1 MSGALIPPGR
11 LTVAFI
17 ALLLAVSIGTPGPM
31 SPHQLS
37 GWADGATITVDAGG
51 GADYTGIQDAV
62 DNATAGDVVE
72 IAEGTYF
79 ESVLVNVSITLQGEG
94 SSLTVISGDWTAP
107 VVHVTADDVV
117 IRDLGVTV
125 GLGAGILVEGVTGGT
140 LSGLHGTGING
151 SGLEVS
157 HSQDVVVEG
166 CLFNENLILGP
177 ASGVYIPSSEG
188 CRVVNSS
195 MASNAGNGLTL
206 AGTGHSVLNNTLHS
220 NGNAGLNLTGAVSC
234 SVSNNTMWENAH
246 GVYLDKYC
254 IENALEDNT
263 VHDNDVGLLVNW
275 AYGTRI
281 FHNNFIDND
290 RQTLYGGYNHWDDGK
305 GQGNHWSDYK
315 GADDGSGGG
324 TAGDGVGDTK
334 LSHKGVD
341 RYPYINPWGWYR
353 PGVPL
358 LADPGEWSPTGNY
371 TLAWSA
377 PLRTDGYLVEES
389 SDPEFTNASTI
400 YNGSDTSYDV
410 AGRLN
415 GTFHYRVTAY
425 NANYT
430 GNVSGTVD
438 IEVDQPPEA
447 PAGFAAGPEPE
458 GNTLTLTWHQNA
470 VDTAHYSIHM
480 DDGDGFRLV
489 ANVTHPGDWYRLY
502 GLTDGTGYRFRLQA
516 VDARGQVS
524 AMADAI
530 TGTPGDTLPPP
541 APGPVTAT
549 AINDTAV
556 SLQWV
561 EADVDDMAGYNV
573 HRAAWPDGN
582 FTVINDA
589 PVPAASYTDSGLEPG
604 SSYRYHVTTV
614 DEVPN
619 ESAPTAGV
627 NVTTGMELRPPVVA
641 TDVDTLDIEE
651 DPRGTVTLDLG
662 AMFADPNGD
671 PLSYWCEGQSSIGVL
686 IFEGEGEARLTPES
700 NWSGVEVLRLFA
712 SDGTYSVS
720 HDVTVTVTPV
730 NDPPVAVWILKPYDG
745 TTTFM
750 ELGAGLLGTAGDPDL
765 PYGDELSFTWYSN
778 ISGRLGAGP
787 ALNISLPAGLHR
799 IRLEVSDLEG
809 ANSSAA
815 VNLNV
820 VSAGDS
826 GGGSGGGGGKQDAGA
841 GGDDLDFMSTLL
853 FAIVATIIAMVVL
866 FFWTR
871 WRWEKKLEEWDRTSG
886 AGDDWADDDSV
897 FKAGLSLDEVAGAV
911 HEAAIRK
918 EAVEAG
924 AKEPTVGKPR
934 AVPKARSRPSPT
946 GRGGRD
952 DAAGD
957 GEGAEADDGDGVGVD
972 ADEEEVDMDAD
983 EEEVDMDA
991 DEEEVDGDDDEE
1003 EVDGDDDEEEVD
1015 VDGDEEE
1022 VDDGDEDGID
1032 LDGDELGDLSIE
1044 DLDDE
1049 IDL

>member
-1 MSGALIPPGR
+1 VSGALIPPGR
-11 LTVAFI
+11 LTVAVI
-17 ALLLAVSIGTPGPM
+17 ALLLAVSTGTPGPM

-37 GWADGATITVDAGG
+37 GGADGATITVDAGG
-51 GADYTGIQDAV
+51 GADYKGIQDAV

-79 ESVLVNVSITLQGEG
+79 ESVVVNISITLQGEG
-94 SSLTVISGDWTAP
+94 SYLTVIHGDWKAP

-117 IRDLGVTV
+117 MRDFGVTV

-140 LSGLHGTGING
+140 LSGLHGADING

-157 HSQDVVVEG
+157 HSLDVVVEG
-166 CLFNENLILGP
+166 CLFNGNILLDP
-177 ASGVYIPSSEG
+177 ASGVYIHHSES
-188 CRVVNSS
+188 CRVINSTLS
-195 MASNAGNGLTL
+195 SNAGNGLTL
-206 AGTGHSVLNNTLHS
+206 AGTGHTVVNNVLSN

-234 SVSNNTMWENAH
+234 SVSNNTMRENAH
-246 GVYLDKYC
+246 GVYLDKHC
-254 IENALEDNT
+254 IENVLADNT
-263 VHDNDVGLLVNW
+263 VHDNDVGILVNW

-281 FHNNFIDND
+281 FHNNFIDNG

-334 LSHKGVD
+334 LPHKGVD
-341 RYPYINPWGWYR
+341 RYPYLHPWGWYR

-358 LADPGEWSPTGNY
+358 LGDPGEWSPTGNY
-371 TLAWSA
+371 TLTWSES
-377 PLRTDGYLVEES
+377 LRTDGYLVEES
-389 SDPEFTNASTI
+389 SESGFTNASTV
-400 YNGSDTSYDV
+400 YNGSDTSYGV
-410 AGRLN
+410 TGRLN

-425 NANYT
+425 NANHT

-438 IEVDQPPEA
+438 MEVDHPPEA
-447 PAGFAAGPEPE
+447 PEGFAAGPEPE
-458 GNTLTLTWHQNA
+458 GNTLTLTWSQNA

-480 DDGDGFRLV
+480 DDGGGFRLA
-489 ANVTHPGDWYRLY
+489 ANVTHPGDWYRLH
-502 GLTDGTGYRFRLQA
+502 GLTDGTVYRFRLQA

-524 AMADAI
+524 AMTDAI
-530 TGTPGDTLPPP
+530 SATPGDTLPPP
-541 APGPVTAT
+541 APGPVTAM
-549 AINDTAV
+549 AINDTAA

-561 EADVDDMAGYNV
+561 EAGGDDTAGYNV

-582 FTVINDA
+582 FTVVNSA
-589 PVPAASYTDSGLEPG
+589 PVPAPSFTDTGLEPG
-604 SSYRYHVTTV
+604 SSYRYRVTTV

-619 ESAPTAGV
+619 ESAPSAQV
-627 NVTTGMELRPPVVA
+627 NVTTGMDPRPPVVA
-641 TDVDTLDIEE
+641 TDIDALDIEE
-651 DPRGTVTLDLG
+651 DQRGTVTLDLA

-686 IFEGEGEARLTPES
+686 IHEGEGESRLTPES
-700 NWSGVEVLRLFA
+700 NWSGVEVLTFFA
-712 SDGTYSVS
+712 SDGTHRVS

-730 NDPPVAVWILKPYDG
+730 NDPPVAVRILKPSDG
-745 TTTFM
+745 TATFR
-750 ELGAGLLGTAGDPDL
+750 ELGAELLGTAGDPDL

-787 ALNISLPAGLHR
+787 ALNISLPAGPHR

-826 GGGSGGGGGKQDAGA
+826 GGGSGGGAGKQDAGA
-841 GGDDLDFMSTLL
+841 DGDDLDFMSTLL

-897 FKAGLSLDEVAGAV
+897 FKAGLSLAEVAGAV
-911 HEAAIRK
+911 HESAIRK
-918 EAVEAG
+918 EAVGAG
-924 AKEPTVGKPR
+924 AKEPAAGKPR
-934 AVPKARSRPSPT
+934 AVPKTRSRPSPT
-946 GRGGRD
+946 GRGGGD

-957 GEGAEADDGDGVGVD
+957 GEDAEAVDG
-972 ADEEEVDMDAD
+972 DEEEVD
-983 EEEVDMDA
+983 V
-991 DEEEVDGDDDEE
+991 
-1003 EVDGDDDEEEVD
+1003 DDDEEEVD
-1015 VDGDEEE
+1015 VDDDEEEEDADDDEEEEDADDDEEE
-1022 VDDGDEDGID
+1022 VDVDDDSID
-1032 LDGDELGDLSIE
+1032 LDGDELGDLSIGE
-1044 DLDDE
+1044 LDDD